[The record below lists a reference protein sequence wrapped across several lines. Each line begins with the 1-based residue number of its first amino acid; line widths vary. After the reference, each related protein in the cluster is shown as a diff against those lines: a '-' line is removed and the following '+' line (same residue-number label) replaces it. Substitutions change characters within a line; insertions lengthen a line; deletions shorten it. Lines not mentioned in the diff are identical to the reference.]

1 MGKRDARSAAKSVDI
16 RVRKDHD
23 GSTRRPPQ
31 GVVAKRRETRGT
43 VARGRPTADLAFS
56 LSAPAVV
63 RGRPARRVDT
73 GESASLQQ
81 TVAGFQC
88 LVIACLTLQP
98 FTDAMA

>member
-1 MGKRDARSAAKSVDI
+1 MGNRDARSAAKSVDI

-23 GSTRRPPQ
+23 RNTRHPPQ
-31 GVVAKRRETRGT
+31 EVVAKRTETCGT
-43 VARGRPTADLAFS
+43 VAMGRPTAELAFSLRAPAVARGRL
-56 LSAPAVV
+56 
-63 RGRPARRVDT
+63 ARRVDA
-73 GESASLQQ
+73 GESANLRQ